1 MSTPNIDDIFDGPA
15 PNATEFSHLVHALE
29 NESERGVALVA
40 CGIMEQLLEE
50 LLRAKLVSNAG
61 TDRLLKGPNAPLGT
75 LSARIDACHA
85 LGLISDI
92 ERHNL
97 EILRRIRNDFAHKP
111 RVSFADD
118 SIADR
123 CANLKM
129 GEIILGTN
137 SDGTKA
143 TVPPRGR
150 FQFIA
155 MGIVT
160 LHREAVER
168 ALKKKCKP
176 RIHPSE
182 FNDRKSR

>member
-1 MSTPNIDDIFDGPA
+1 MSTPDIDDVFDGPQ
-15 PNATEFSHLVHALE
+15 PNAAEFSHLVHALE

-40 CGIMEQLLEE
+40 CGILEQLLDE
-50 LLRAKLVSNAG
+50 LLRAKLVVNAG
-61 TDRLLKGPNAPLGT
+61 TERLLKGPNAPLGT

-92 ERHNL
+92 ERSNL

-111 RVSFADD
+111 SVSFADD

-129 GEIILGTN
+129 GEITGTN
-137 SDGTKA
+137 LDGTKA

-155 MGIVT
+155 MGTVT
-160 LHREAVER
+160 LHYQAVER
-168 ALKKKCKP
+168 ALSNKCEP
-176 RIHPSE
+176 CIHPSE
-182 FNDRKSR
+182 INGQKSR